1 MKSKIIKLVSA
12 IVIVCL
18 VGGGGYYFYNKS
30 AKAKAAA
37 SNANRYYT
45 VAAEKSNL
53 DVTVSATGT
62 VEATQTKD
70 VVANNSGTVQSL
82 NVKVGD
88 TVKLGDTIAKV
99 QSDDIDAAVN
109 KSNLTVQQQQ
119 LQANNAKN
127 ANDQAMQQLSLQS
140 AQNDLNNKIEQQ
152 NKMTLTAPI
161 GGVVV
166 AKNDNNGDSVQA
178 GKALITIADL
188 SSMKIDV
195 QVDEL
200 DISKVKTGQTA
211 DIKFDAISGKAYTG
225 TVDSISQMGTTSN
238 NVTTYDVIVTI
249 NNPDGV
255 KIGMNG
261 NVSIKVTSKTDALT
275 IPVEALVERNNKKYV
290 MVKTSGSS
298 DTASSKGAWSKN
310 GGAGNSQGNGGSGSY
325 RRSGS
330 NGSFA
335 GNGSGRMSNIGGKLV
350 EVETGLENETT
361 VEITSGIKEGDEVMI
376 QLPQSTG
383 TSSQKGGFGGF
394 GGGSFGGL
402 GGGNRQGGSSNKNSS
417 QSENNGGSSN
427 SSSNKAS
434 SGSSAA
440 GNGGAGK

>member
-1 MKSKIIKLVSA
+1 MKSKIIKVVSA
-12 IVIVCL
+12 VVIVCL

-37 SNANRYYT
+37 NNTNRYYT
-45 VAAEKSNL
+45 VTAQKSNL

-70 VVANNSGTVQSL
+70 VVANNSGTVQNL

-88 TVKLGDTIAKV
+88 TVKSGDTITKV

-119 LQANNAKN
+119 LQLNNAKN
-127 ANDQAMQQLSLQS
+127 PNDQAMQQLSLQS

-211 DIKFDAISGKAYTG
+211 DIKFDAISGKSYTG

-238 NVTTYDVIVTI
+238 NVTTYDVIVII

-261 NVSIKVTSKTDALT
+261 NVSIKVTSKADALT
-275 IPVEALVERNNKKYV
+275 IPVEALIERNNKKYV
-290 MVKTSGSS
+290 MVKTGTSGTSS
-298 DTASSKGAWSKN
+298 TQGSWSKSDN
-310 GGAGNSQGNGGSGSY
+310 GGNYQGNGSS
-325 RRSGS
+325 RRKGS
-330 NGSFA
+330 NGSFG
-335 GNGSGRMSNIGGKLV
+335 GNGSGRMSTLGGKLV

-376 QLPQSTG
+376 QLPQSTS

-402 GGGNRQGGSSNKNSS
+402 GGGNRQGGSSNKNNS
-417 QSENNGGSSN
+417 QNENNGGNSN

-434 SGSSAA
+434 SGNKAA
-440 GNGGAGK
+440 DNGGSGK

>member
-1 MKSKIIKLVSA
+1 MKSKIIKVVSA
-12 IVIVCL
+12 VVIVCL

-37 SNANRYYT
+37 KNTNRYYT
-45 VAAEKSNL
+45 VAAEKSNI

-62 VEATQTKD
+62 VEAAQTKD
-70 VVANNSGTVQSL
+70 VVANNSGTIQNLSV
-82 NVKVGD
+82 NVGD
-88 TVKLGDTIAKV
+88 TVSQGGTIAKV
-99 QSDDIDAAVN
+99 QSDDIDSAVS
-109 KSNLTVQQQQ
+109 KANLTVQQQQ
-119 LQANNAKN
+119 LQVNNAKN
-127 ANDQAMQQLSLQS
+127 ADDQAMQQLSLQS

-188 SSMKIDV
+188 SSMKVDV

-211 DIKFDAISGKAYTG
+211 DLTFDAISGKTYTG

-238 NVTTYDVIVTI
+238 NVTTYDVIVTV

-255 KIGMNG
+255 KLGMNA
-261 NVSIKVTSKTDALT
+261 NVNIKVSSKADALT

-290 MVKTSGSS
+290 MVKTSGS
-298 DTASSKGAWSKN
+298 DTASSKGSWSQN
-310 GGAGNSQGNGGSGSY
+310 SSSGNSQGNSGSGSY
-325 RRSGS
+325 RR
-330 NGSFA
+330 NGENGAFG
-335 GNGSGRMSNIGGKLV
+335 GNNSGRTSTLGGKLV
-350 EVETGLENETT
+350 EVQTGLENETT

-376 QLPQSTG
+376 QLPQVSS
-383 TSSQKGGFGGF
+383 TSSQKSGGFGGL

-402 GGGNRQGGSSNKNSS
+402 GGGNRQGGSSNNSS
-417 QSENNGGSSN
+417 SGSGNNAGTSN
-427 SSSNKAS
+427 SSSNNAS
-434 SGSSAA
+434 SGSNAA
-440 GNGGAGK
+440 GNSGSGK

>member
-1 MKSKIIKLVSA
+1 MKSKIIKVVSA
-12 IVIVCL
+12 VVIVCL
-18 VGGGGYYFYNKS
+18 IGGGGYYFYNKS

-37 SNANRYYT
+37 SNTNRYYT
-45 VAAEKSNL
+45 VTAQKSNI

-70 VVANNSGTVQSL
+70 VVANNSGTVQNL

-88 TVKLGDTIAKV
+88 TVNTGDTIAKV
-99 QSDDIDAAVN
+99 QSDDIDAAVS
-109 KSNLTVQQQQ
+109 KANLTVQQQQ
-119 LQANNAKN
+119 LQVNNAKN

-188 SSMKIDV
+188 SSMKVDV

-211 DIKFDAISGKAYTG
+211 DIKFDAISGKTYTG
-225 TVDSISQMGTTSN
+225 TVDSISQMGTTTN

-249 NNPDGV
+249 NNPDGS
-255 KIGMNG
+255 KIGMNA
-261 NVSIKVTSKTDALT
+261 NVSIKVTSKADALT
-275 IPVEALVERNNKKYV
+275 VPVEALIERNNKKYV
-290 MVKTSGSS
+290 MVKTSNSS
-298 DTASSKGAWSKN
+298 TASSQGSWSKN
-310 GGAGNSQGNGGSGSY
+310 SNGGNSQGNGGSGSS
-325 RRSGS
+325 RRNGS
-330 NGSFA
+330 NGSVG
-335 GNGSGRMSNIGGKLV
+335 GNSSGRISTLGGKLV

-376 QLPQSTG
+376 QLPQSTS
-383 TSSQKGGFGGF
+383 TSSQKSGGFGGL

-402 GGGNRQGGSSNKNSS
+402 GAAEVDKVVQAIKAAAKVEIIEEIQIIHQAMQRQASNR
-417 QSENNGGSSN
+417 
-427 SSSNKAS
+427 
-434 SGSSAA
+434 
-440 GNGGAGK
+440 